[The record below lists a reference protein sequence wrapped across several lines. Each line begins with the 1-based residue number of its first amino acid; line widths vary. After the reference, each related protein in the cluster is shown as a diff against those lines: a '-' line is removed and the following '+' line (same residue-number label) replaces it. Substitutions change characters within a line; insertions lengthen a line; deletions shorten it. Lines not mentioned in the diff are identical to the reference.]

1 LDTLPPA
8 LIRFFE
14 QYHAVSGEALAAIA
28 DISEPFWVKKN
39 TEIQPIGRTCK
50 TIYFIIEGIARI
62 HYYKNGTDIT
72 EYFAFGPDIV
82 VRAES
87 LFRNQPSQ
95 KAIEIIENAQL
106 VATDAAQLF
115 QLYDRQPGVERLFR
129 KIFEDCYV
137 DTINRLE
144 SIQFHTAK
152 ERYIALLNEQPKLLQ
167 RVSLKHIAS
176 YLGITQVTLSRIRA
190 SAR

>member
-1 LDTLPPA
+1 MDALPPA
-8 LIRFFE
+8 LIHFFE
-14 QYHAVSGEALAAIA
+14 QYHVISGEALAEIA
-28 DISEPFWVKKN
+28 HISGSVFVKKN
-39 TEIQPIGRTCK
+39 TEIQSVGRTCK
-50 TIYFIIEGIARI
+50 TIYFIVNGIARI
-62 HYYKNGTDIT
+62 YYYKDGTDIT

-87 LFRNQPSQ
+87 LFKNQPSQ
-95 KAIEIIENAQL
+95 KAIEIIEDAEL
-106 VATDAAQLF
+106 IATDAAQLF
-115 QLYDRQPGVERLFR
+115 QLYDSRPGVERLFR

-144 SIQFHTAK
+144 SIQFHSAK
-152 ERYIALLNEQPKLLQ
+152 ERYIALLNEQPNLLQ

-190 SAR
+190 SIR

>member
-1 LDTLPPA
+1 MDALPPA

-14 QYHAVSGEALAAIA
+14 QYHVISGEALAAIA
-28 DISEPFWVKKN
+28 GISGSIVAKKN

-50 TIYFIIEGIARI
+50 TIYFIVNGIARI
-62 HYYKNGTDIT
+62 YYYKDGTDIT
-72 EYFAFGPDIV
+72 EYFAFGPGIV

-87 LFRNQPSQ
+87 LFKNQPSQ
-95 KAIEIIENAQL
+95 KAIEIIEEAEL
-106 VATDAAQLF
+106 IATDAAQLF
-115 QLYDRQPGVERLFR
+115 QLYDSRPGVERLFR

-144 SIQFHTAK
+144 SIQFHSAK
-152 ERYIALLNEQPKLLQ
+152 ERYIALLTEQPNLLQ

-176 YLGITQVTLSRIRA
+176 YLGISQVTLSRIRA
-190 SAR
+190 SIR